1 MRYVCCRRY
10 RGLDLNGKFI
20 NLPYASSLKVE
31 GRYITTLDNRPLA
44 FVKSETAHK
53 YFAVDDDGDGLK
65 RGELTYL
72 IAYLPRVTKEGYRY
86 TAKEREKLCEHW
98 AKYIRQDV
106 EMLLFN
112 HDFFCAPLS
121 DLKQMA
127 AEIKMFPEE

>member
-1 MRYVCCRRY
+1 MRYVCTRRY

-20 NLPYASSLKVE
+20 NLPYASALKVE

-53 YFAVDDDGDGLK
+53 YFAIDDDGDGLK
-65 RGELTYL
+65 RGEITHK
-72 IAYLPRVTKEGYRY
+72 IAYSNRKTSEGYRY
-86 TAKEREKLCEHW
+86 TSKEREVLCEKW

-112 HDFFCAPLS
+112 HEFFCAPLS
-121 DLKQMA
+121 DLKQMQKD
-127 AEIKMFPEE
+127 IKALEE